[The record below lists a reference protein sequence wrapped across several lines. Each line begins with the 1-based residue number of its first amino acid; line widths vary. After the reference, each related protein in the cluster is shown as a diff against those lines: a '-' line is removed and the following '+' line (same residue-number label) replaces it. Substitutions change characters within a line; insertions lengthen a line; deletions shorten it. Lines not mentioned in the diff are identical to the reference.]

1 MHDEECRK
9 NGVGG
14 RRTRKKHDAGVS
26 SLKRQRKRAGNAVD
40 KSIPTGFRHHGL
52 VWVEDESE
60 SWLAAEP
67 LDDSSLESGEVD
79 CVFC

>member
-1 MHDEECRK
+1 MGSVVEGREK
-9 NGVGG
+9 NTMPACH
-14 RRTRKKHDAGVS
+14 R
-26 SLKRQRKRAGNAVD
+26 LKRQRKRAGNAVD